1 MHSGTAIA
9 VGASVATALE
19 MARQHQAALD
29 QLEELLSG
37 ANRPTMDDAAAAVI
51 MLGAQ
56 FQLLVQ
62 ELEKLT

>member
-1 MHSGTAIA
+1 
-9 VGASVATALE
+9 